1 MPAASTSTAAPTALL
16 NIAQEPN
23 AAPPKYCAR
32 GVVNTLVKAGYGPI
46 QRKDAKEMA
55 NVFASHP
62 RFQEIKPSGQGRE
75 SVLSLPPGTI
85 VVYQPRPGAKEGVTP
100 RVTNKNKTAT
110 LGMATAGHTFI
121 YLGNGKESSDTVR
134 NVMPPEDYGS
144 WRAFKPLNKGDTKS
158 FTTVPVG
165 KQSIMQ
171 TVGLESPTEATSSG
185 ATAPAFS
192 TPAALPGASIS
203 GPITNPLD
211 AAKGFDL
218 SGAMK
223 SFIGASADTL
233 SQIPGLPTDMQE
245 VLQKVKGM
253 DSKDLMTAS
262 SQFHIQNPNWANES
276 MGSDLTGL
284 RMNKAEVTP
293 KTVKPDAISTQSAK
307 VESKPVSAPDAAPL
321 PPSPAAQ
328 IEQSMSPLMQGITS
342 VMNMP
347 QQLMGAMSGGG
358 QQPNT
363 NSSGPNI
370 DDLSLQLLQKLF
382 IAD

>member
-1 MPAASTSTAAPTALL
+1 M
-16 NIAQEPN
+16 
-23 AAPPKYCAR
+23 
-32 GVVNTLVKAGYGPI
+32 
-46 QRKDAKEMA
+46 
-55 NVFASHP
+55 
-62 RFQEIKPSGQGRE
+62 
-75 SVLSLPPGTI
+75 
-85 VVYQPRPGAKEGVTP
+85 
-100 RVTNKNKTAT
+100 
-110 LGMATAGHTFI
+110 
-121 YLGNGKESSDTVR
+121 
-134 NVMPPEDYGS
+134 
-144 WRAFKPLNKGDTKS
+144 
-158 FTTVPVG
+158 
-165 KQSIMQ
+165 
-171 TVGLESPTEATSSG
+171 
-185 ATAPAFS
+185 
-192 TPAALPGASIS
+192 
-203 GPITNPLD
+203 
-211 AAKGFDL
+211 KGFDL

-233 SQIPGLPTDMQE
+233 SQIPGLPKDMQE